1 MAAAASSANT
11 LADVNPTERSTV
23 ASPGVPIVPAST
35 SRLLRSMPLLPGHIF
50 DFEKMVLRF
59 YAYFQEAVHEKREE
73 KYRVRRV
80 NIYFYLEDDTIHVSE
95 PKYANSGIPQDNSTN
110 GQHFLVTDLNVQKE
124 VTFYSRTFK
133 IVGCD
138 HFTRE
143 FLTNLK
149 IAVPPSGEFPQD
161 PYQVERSELLGRMQ
175 ATRPY
180 VPNTSLKNF
189 LENDRRVL
197 RFYCIWDDTNTVFG
211 DVRHMVVHYYLS
223 DDTIDIHECI
233 PANSGRQSSSMFL
246 NRCRLPKHATP
257 GASSL
262 SPNIP
267 TEYFSDRDFTIGAV
281 LHLNGRPFVICDCD
295 GFTREFYREKYGL
308 ENFDPLRFEDYDLP
322 ASKTMLS
329 WLSAAGTNGVGA
341 GAKSDKNHHSDGRI
355 RNILIDVGKFFRESA
370 LAWFSYYDIE
380 SIDAILVT
388 HGHADA
394 MLGFDDLRQWT
405 MDAKVHASI
414 PVYLNVAT
422 MAVVATTFPYLVD
435 ASLATGG
442 GQVPSLEF
450 VVFEKDASTNE
461 YNSIDIE
468 ELRVIPFDVEHGT
481 AGHQPYYSLGFKFPG
496 ITYIS
501 DTNRIPETAMSLIQD
516 SDVLVLDGLRESEHS
531 SHFSVTQAIQHA
543 LILKPRLFYITD
555 FCHDVEH
562 SKVEER
568 LRLHPELNEAG

>member
-1 MAAAASSANT
+1 MQPVEFIFVGT
-11 LADVNPTERSTV
+11 
-23 ASPGVPIVPAST
+23 GT
-35 SRLLRSMPLLPGHIF
+35 S
-50 DFEKMVLRF
+50 
-59 YAYFQEAVHEKREE
+59 
-73 KYRVRRV
+73 
-80 NIYFYLEDDTIHVSE
+80 
-95 PKYANSGIPQDNSTN
+95 SGIPNVTCLTHRPSPVCEVCLLAAQWTEPSTA
-110 GQHFLVTDLNVQKE
+110 FLNAKRSPALV
-124 VTFYSRTFK
+124 
-133 IVGCD
+133 
-138 HFTRE
+138 
-143 FLTNLK
+143 
-149 IAVPPSGEFPQD
+149 APPPAWNRNRRG
-161 PYQVERSELLGRMQ
+161 
-175 ATRPY
+175 
-180 VPNTSLKNF
+180 NTSGL
-189 LENDRRVL
+189 
-197 RFYCIWDDTNTVFG
+197 
-211 DVRHMVVHYYLS
+211 
-223 DDTIDIHECI
+223 
-233 PANSGRQSSSMFL
+233 
-246 NRCRLPKHATP
+246 
-257 GASSL
+257 
-262 SPNIP
+262 
-267 TEYFSDRDFTIGAV
+267 
-281 LHLNGRPFVICDCD
+281 
-295 GFTREFYREKYGL
+295 YRYG
-308 ENFDPLRFEDYDLP
+308 
-322 ASKTMLS
+322 
-329 WLSAAGTNGVGA
+329 
-341 GAKSDKNHHSDGRI
+341 HSDGRI

-481 AGHQPYYSLGFKFPG
+481 AGDQPYYSLGFKFPG